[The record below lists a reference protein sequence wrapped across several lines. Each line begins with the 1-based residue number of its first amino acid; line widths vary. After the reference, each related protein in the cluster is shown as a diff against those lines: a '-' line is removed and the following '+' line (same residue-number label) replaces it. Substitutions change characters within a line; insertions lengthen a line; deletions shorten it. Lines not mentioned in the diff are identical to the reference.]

1 MKIWSDKKL
10 VARKTKQRFFSVKR
24 HHVNQGF
31 EFTAL
36 KDWYLVRG
44 RYYQKN
50 LTSIENVW
58 VLTHFKLL
66 VFFVL

>member
-1 MKIWSDKKL
+1 MKIWSDKML
-10 VARKTKQRFFSVKR
+10 VARKTKRFFFSVKR
-24 HHVNQGF
+24 HHVIQGF

-50 LTSIENVW
+50 LTSIKSFW
-58 VLTHFKLL
+58 VLTQF
-66 VFFVL
+66 